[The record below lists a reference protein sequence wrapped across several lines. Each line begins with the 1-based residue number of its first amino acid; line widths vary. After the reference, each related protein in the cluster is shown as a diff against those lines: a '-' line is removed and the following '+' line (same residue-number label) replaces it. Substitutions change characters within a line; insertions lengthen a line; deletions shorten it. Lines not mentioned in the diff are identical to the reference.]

1 MNSKNIVFFGGIWL
15 FLLVF
20 QAIFPSFHFRGVF
33 IQPDL
38 LLVLLTYVALS
49 RGGAVA
55 VLFGFTNGLIQ
66 DLTTQASL
74 IGILTLSK
82 SVAAYL
88 LYFLNNYKSVWTR
101 KLKLLWIFG
110 VYFIHFLI
118 YGYFYLR
125 GKELGMAVGLNT
137 ILIHSVI
144 SFSVYLLFER
154 LLGKSRLI

>member
-1 MNSKNIVFFGGIWL
+1 M
-15 FLLVF
+15 
-20 QAIFPSFHFRGVF
+20 

-49 RGGAVA
+49 FGGTAV
-55 VLFGFTNGLIQ
+55 VLFGFLNGFIQ
-66 DLTTQASL
+66 DMTTQASL
-74 IGILTLSK
+74 IGILSLGK

-88 LYFLNNYKSVWTR
+88 LYFLKNYKSVWTR

-125 GKELGMAVGLNT
+125 GKDLGMTVGLST